1 MFSTAV
7 TQSSPAFFT
16 FLYSTRND
24 WMGKP
29 RLPRGIQVTYADV
42 SVAVET
48 VGLSGASGA
57 AGGERKKNVV
67 RQDKT
72 CEAEQNNVTCRH
84 LRRDYPSETE
94 ERRKVR
100 QKVVRAVKTVK
111 LLVIGIS
118 SDSCKVDG
126 EARTGGS
133 LTREAW
139 RGNSGGLR
147 RVDFSFA
154 ACKQTHEHGN

>member
-42 SVAVET
+42 SVAAET

-57 AGGERKKNVV
+57 AEGEEQCEMG
-67 RQDKT
+67 QDKKYT
-72 CEAEQNNVTCRH
+72 ARVISKKKKSHAALTEGSSF
-84 LRRDYPSETE
+84 RDG
-94 ERRKVR
+94 RKE
-100 QKVVRAVKTVK
+100 K
-111 LLVIGIS
+111 
-118 SDSCKVDG
+118 C
-126 EARTGGS
+126 
-133 LTREAW
+133 
-139 RGNSGGLR
+139 
-147 RVDFSFA
+147 
-154 ACKQTHEHGN
+154 